1 MQTNAGSSVK
11 YLWKLDV
18 GYSEYFSLRLSNS
31 SEYTSLI
38 PAASP
43 FSLNLERLSEE
54 ISTLHTLHISMIEY
68 SIDAT
73 TRTQVKRA
81 ALALRVRASVSYY
94 VICIR
99 SKPQKPDYAS
109 LLRARNIP
117 FGHFRMGLC
126 SRPSPFSRALFIGR
140 VWGRD

>member
-1 MQTNAGSSVK
+1 
-11 YLWKLDV
+11 
-18 GYSEYFSLRLSNS
+18 
-31 SEYTSLI
+31 
-38 PAASP
+38 
-43 FSLNLERLSEE
+43 
-54 ISTLHTLHISMIEY
+54 MIDY

-117 FGHFRMGLC
+117 FGHFRTGLC
-126 SRPSPFSRALFIGR
+126 SRPSLSSLARFLLGGSGDETNPLHLTTSISQCLSDRYYMWQSSTIKAC
-140 VWGRD
+140 